1 MEKNE
6 RLKIAYQYLKGRGIV
21 HTQKD
26 LAEKMGATP
35 PNVSGAL
42 NGVESVLTDKFLCRF
57 NKAFNNI
64 FNMDWLLLGVGD
76 MLNPDT
82 EKSIKER
89 LIQYLNYKGISPQ
102 QLEASLGYPEGFV
115 NGITEKIHPYKIDK
129 ILYHYPDLNREWLLT
144 GEGEML
150 NKEQSP
156 SLSPINDMVI
166 GNSDGDNFKS
176 QHTIKYYPN
185 VDGSMGGV
193 QFLDNPDEAVC
204 NIVIPGYSDCNFAIN
219 AYGDSM
225 YPLIKGGQIVL
236 MIEWTERFIDWG
248 RIYLVVT
255 KTGYRAIKRIF
266 PGSTNETITC
276 KSENAENNPPF
287 EVNIEDIHKIYLVK
301 GWICRDAI

>member
-1 MEKNE
+1 MNE
-6 RLKIAYQYLKGRGIV
+6 RILQFIDYLNIPVSEFERSCNLSNGAV
-21 HTQKD
+21 S
-26 LAEKMGATP
+26 KMGDNTRR
-35 PNVSGAL
+35 STL
-42 NGVESVLTDKFLCRF
+42 NKICNTYPQL
-57 NKAFNNI
+57 NI
-64 FNMDWLLLGVGD
+64 DWLLTGKGD
-76 MLNPDT
+76 MV
-82 EKSIKER
+82 KEYTVAFLR
-89 LIQYLNYKGISPQ
+89 GRILKYCEFKGITINAFEVRVGLDNDFFNDLSK
-102 QLEASLGYPEGFV
+102 
-115 NGITEKIHPYKIDK
+115 TIHFFIIKK
-129 ILYHYPDLNREWLLT
+129 ILYYYPDLNREWLLT

-150 NKEQSP
+150 NNEQSQ

-166 GNSDGDNFKS
+166 GNNGGDNFKS

-276 KSENAENNPPF
+276 KSENTENNPPF

>member
-1 MEKNE
+1 
-6 RLKIAYQYLKGRGIV
+6 
-21 HTQKD
+21 
-26 LAEKMGATP
+26 
-35 PNVSGAL
+35 
-42 NGVESVLTDKFLCRF
+42 
-57 NKAFNNI
+57 
-64 FNMDWLLLGVGD
+64 
-76 MLNPDT
+76 MLN
-82 EKSIKER
+82 
-89 LIQYLNYKGISPQ
+89 N
-102 QLEASLGYPEGFV
+102 
-115 NGITEKIHPYKIDK
+115 
-129 ILYHYPDLNREWLLT
+129 
-144 GEGEML
+144 
-150 NKEQSP
+150 EQSQ
-156 SLSPINDMVI
+156 SLSPINDTVI
-166 GNSDGDNFKS
+166 GNNDGGNFKS

>member
-1 MEKNE
+1 MSSGYIE
-6 RLKIAYQYLKGRGIV
+6 RINKVIDHYCISPSELAKRSGIDVSNFNKMLKGQQKITKQTLKKIA
-21 HTQKD
+21 D
-26 LAEKMGATP
+26 A
-35 PNVSGAL
+35 
-42 NGVESVLTDKFLCRF
+42 
-57 NKAFNNI
+57 NNI
-64 FNMDWLLLGVGD
+64 SFNWLYADEGN
-76 MLNPDT
+76 MLN
-82 EKSIKER
+82 S
-89 LIQYLNYKGISPQ
+89 
-102 QLEASLGYPEGFV
+102 
-115 NGITEKIHPYKIDK
+115 
-129 ILYHYPDLNREWLLT
+129 
-144 GEGEML
+144 
-150 NKEQSP
+150 EQSP
-156 SLSPINDMVI
+156 SLSPINDTVI
-166 GNSDGDNFKS
+166 GNNDGGNFKS

-236 MIEWTERFIDWG
+236 MVEWTERFIDWG